1 MSLNSLDLAGD
12 AGNSFSFDQ
21 IGASVTGK
29 VAGMEE
35 VQQTDMQS
43 GEPAFWSNGQPK
55 LMYRVDLETSLNEG
69 PDDDGKRSVYLKG
82 SRKRDSGSSL
92 AAVLEAVRSA
102 TGSTAI
108 AVGGTL
114 TLTYTAD
121 GEVTHRGYNPPKL
134 YSASYTAPSM
144 ELDAA
149 QPAPAA
155 QQPAQQY
162 VPPVQQAPVQQAP
175 QPMQQVQAPA
185 AQPAAQAAP
194 AAAAPALTPEMI
206 AALQNAGVQIPG
218 VA

>member
-12 AGNSFSFDQ
+12 AGNSFPFDH

-55 LMYRVDLETSLNEG
+55 LMYRLDLQTDLGDG

-92 AAVLEAVRSA
+92 AAVLEAVRSV

-114 TLTYTAD
+114 TLTYAAD
-121 GEVTHRGYNPPKL
+121 GEQTHRGYNPPKL
-134 YSASYTAPSM
+134 YTASYTAPSM
-144 ELDAA
+144 ELGAA
-149 QPAPAA
+149 QPAP
-155 QQPAQQY
+155 
-162 VPPVQQAPVQQAP
+162 VPPVQQAPAP
-175 QPMQQVQAPA
+175 AAQQVQAPA
-185 AQPAAQAAP
+185 PQAVQAPVQPAQQP
-194 AAAAPALTPEMI
+194 AAPALTPEVI
-206 AALQNAGVQIPG
+206 AALQASGINIPG
-218 VA
+218 VN

>member
-12 AGNSFSFDQ
+12 AGNSFPFDH

-43 GEPAFWSNGQPK
+43 GEPAFWSNGLPK
-55 LMYRVDLETSLNEG
+55 LMYRLDLQTNLGDG

-114 TLTYTAD
+114 TLTYAAD
-121 GEVTHRGYNPPKL
+121 GEQTHRGYNPPKL
-134 YSASYTAPSM
+134 YTATYVAPSM

-149 QPAPAA
+149 QPAPVP
-155 QQPAQQY
+155 PAQQAAQAP
-162 VPPVQQAPVQQAP
+162 VQSAPAAPAAVQQPVAQPVQQAP
-175 QPMQQVQAPA
+175 
-185 AQPAAQAAP
+185 
-194 AAAAPALTPEMI
+194 AAPALTPEVI
-206 AALQNAGVQIPG
+206 AALQAAGVQVPG
-218 VA
+218 VN

>member
-12 AGNSFSFDQ
+12 AGDSFPFDH

-29 VAGMEE
+29 VTGMEE

-43 GEPAFWSNGQPK
+43 GEPAFWPNGQPK
-55 LMYRVDLETSLNEG
+55 LMYRLDLQTDLGDG

-114 TLTYTAD
+114 TLTYADD
-121 GEVTHRGYNPPKL
+121 GEQTHRGYNPPKL
-134 YSASYTAPSM
+134 YTASYTAPSM
-144 ELDAA
+144 ELGAA
-149 QPAPAA
+149 QPAPVPPAS
-155 QQPAQQY
+155 QQPAA
-162 VPPVQQAPVQQAP
+162 QAP
-175 QPMQQVQAPA
+175 APA
-185 AQPAAQAAP
+185 AQPVRAP
-194 AAAAPALTPEMI
+194 APQAVQDPVQPAQQPAAPALTPEVI
-206 AALQNAGVQIPG
+206 AALQASGINIPG

>member
-1 MSLNSLDLAGD
+1 MSLSSLDLAGD
-12 AGNSFSFDQ
+12 AGNSFPFDH

-43 GEPAFWSNGQPK
+43 GEPACWSNGQPK
-55 LMYRVDLETSLNEG
+55 MMYRLDLDTQLSDG

-108 AVGGTL
+108 AVGGML
-114 TLTYTAD
+114 TLTYAAD
-121 GEVTHRGYNPPKL
+121 GEQTHRGYNPPKL
-134 YSASYTAPSM
+134 YTATYVAPSM

-149 QPAPAA
+149 QPAPVPPAQQAA
-155 QQPAQQY
+155 QQTP
-162 VPPVQQAPVQQAP
+162 
-175 QPMQQVQAPA
+175 APA
-185 AQPAAQAAP
+185 AQPVAQPIQPQAP
-194 AAAAPALTPEMI
+194 APQQAAPALTPEVI
-206 AALQNAGVQIPG
+206 AALQASGINIPG

>member
-12 AGNSFSFDQ
+12 AGNSFPFDH

-29 VAGMEE
+29 VTGMEE

-55 LMYRVDLETSLNEG
+55 LMYRLDLQTDLGDG

-114 TLTYTAD
+114 TLTYAAD
-121 GEVTHRGYNPPKL
+121 GEQTHRGYNPPKL
-134 YSASYTAPSM
+134 YTATYVAPSM

-149 QPAPAA
+149 QPAP
-155 QQPAQQY
+155 
-162 VPPVQQAPVQQAP
+162 VPPVQQAPAP
-175 QPMQQVQAPA
+175 AAQQVQAPA
-185 AQPAAQAAP
+185 PQAVQAPVQPAQQP
-194 AAAAPALTPEMI
+194 AAPALTPEVI
-206 AALQNAGVQIPG
+206 AALQASGINIPG

>member
-12 AGNSFSFDQ
+12 AGNSFPFDH

-55 LMYRVDLETSLNEG
+55 IMYRLDLQTDLGDG

-114 TLTYTAD
+114 TLTYAAD
-121 GEVTHRGYNPPKL
+121 GEQTHRGYNPPKL
-134 YSASYTAPSM
+134 YTAQYSAPSM

-149 QPAPAA
+149 QPAP
-155 QQPAQQY
+155 
-162 VPPVQQAPVQQAP
+162 VPPVQQAP
-175 QPMQQVQAPA
+175 APA
-185 AQPAAQAAP
+185 AQQVQTPVQPAQQP
-194 AAAAPALTPEMI
+194 AAPALTPEVI
-206 AALQNAGVQIPG
+206 AALQASGINIPG